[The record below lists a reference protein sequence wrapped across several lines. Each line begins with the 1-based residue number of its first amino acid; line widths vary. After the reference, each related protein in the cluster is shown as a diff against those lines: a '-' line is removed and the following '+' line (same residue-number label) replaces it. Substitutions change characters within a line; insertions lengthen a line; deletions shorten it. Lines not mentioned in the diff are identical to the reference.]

1 MKEHKPRNLIEIA
14 DKIIDVI
21 QNSDLV
27 KHRANEIIQQ
37 IEKVKK
43 SYRYTAPEITYMCW
57 EELSK
62 ILSFYFVPSN
72 SKWETEI
79 MIIFNDLSGSVE
91 DYWNG
96 ENNEV
101 C

>member
-1 MKEHKPRNLIEIA
+1 MKEHKHRNLIEIA
-14 DKIIDVI
+14 NQIINVI
-21 QNSDLV
+21 KSHSNLTV
-27 KHRANEIIQQ
+27 ERADEIINQ

-62 ILSFYFVPSN
+62 ILSIYFIPSN

-79 MIIFNDLSGSVE
+79 MIIFNDLSGSID
-91 DYWNG
+91 DYWDG
-96 ENNEV
+96 DTNE
-101 C
+101 